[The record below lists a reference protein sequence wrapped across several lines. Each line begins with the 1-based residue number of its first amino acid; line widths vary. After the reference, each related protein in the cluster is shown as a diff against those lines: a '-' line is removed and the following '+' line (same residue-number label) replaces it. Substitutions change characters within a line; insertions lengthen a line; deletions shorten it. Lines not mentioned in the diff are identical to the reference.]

1 MIMKT
6 KSIATIATRTQIV
19 IRIIIII
26 MVSFYFKSSLFYI
39 INSSLY
45 SSHQLRYSYVKMV
58 ETIIQE
64 VVQEEE
70 VVVQEEVVQEEEVVF
85 LEEVVQE
92 EEVVV
97 LEEVAQEEEVV
108 VLEEVVQVEVVQVEE
123 VQAPSMMMNGINA
136 MMKTVRMEILS
147 PQHRLCLKITFL
159 MTSHVGGVHLDNET
173 MPQMEAILISMGHMV
188 MLHSVWQELQQSFPS
203 SYERWV

>member
-1 MIMKT
+1 
-6 KSIATIATRTQIV
+6 
-19 IRIIIII
+19 

-70 VVVQEEVVQEEEVVF
+70 VVVQEEVVQEEEVVVQEEVVQEEEVVF

-108 VLEEVVQVEVVQVEE
+108 VLEEVVLEEVVQVEE